1 MNKLLIMKKLIIYT
15 LLFFVSFSFGQKKEL
30 RNANKFYN
38 SGEYSSALDLL
49 EVSSDLFDSSD
60 DNIRSQVMLLYG
72 KIYTTTEDFILAAKS
87 FEMSKNLGIDLI
99 DLNPEINRLETAI
112 ITSAVENNESGD
124 FLNAAKK
131 LKLVYDLNP
140 EVNDEY
146 LYYAAS
152 SAVNAVEY
160 NLALEYY
167 LILRDINYDG
177 VETKFFI
184 TEISSGNEIEVAS
197 ETEFNLL
204 QKSKDYDNP
213 REELTESVIPEIV
226 KNIALIYKEL
236 GDNEK
241 ALEAIETARNSNP
254 DDVALITTAANIYYE
269 LGDKENFKKSMALAI
284 EKEPNNALLYY
295 NLGVI
300 STELGEKESAID
312 YYKNS
317 IDLDPTYENSYL
329 NLVALILDGEQD
341 IVNEMNSLGT
351 SRADNQRYDELK
363 TIREDLYK
371 SCVPILKDL
380 IAINNNVEAIRTLMN
395 IYGTLGDNPGYVEMK
410 NLLEQQ

>member
-1 MNKLLIMKKLIIYT
+1 MKKLIIYT
-15 LLFFVSFSFGQKKEL
+15 LLFFVSFSYGQKKEL
-30 RNANKFYN
+30 RNANKLYN

-60 DNIRSQVMLLYG
+60 DKIRSQVMLLYG

-269 LGDKENFKKSMALAI
+269 LGDKENFKKCNL
-284 EKEPNNALLYY
+284 KLLM
-295 NLGVI
+295 L
-300 STELGEKESAID
+300 
-312 YYKNS
+312 
-317 IDLDPTYENSYL
+317 
-329 NLVALILDGEQD
+329 
-341 IVNEMNSLGT
+341 
-351 SRADNQRYDELK
+351 
-363 TIREDLYK
+363 
-371 SCVPILKDL
+371 
-380 IAINNNVEAIRTLMN
+380 
-395 IYGTLGDNPGYVEMK
+395 
-410 NLLEQQ
+410 

>member
-1 MNKLLIMKKLIIYT
+1 M
-15 LLFFVSFSFGQKKEL
+15 
-30 RNANKFYN
+30 
-38 SGEYSSALDLL
+38 
-49 EVSSDLFDSSD
+49 
-60 DNIRSQVMLLYG
+60 
-72 KIYTTTEDFILAAKS
+72 
-87 FEMSKNLGIDLI
+87 I

-112 ITSAVENNESGD
+112 ITSAVENNESED

-236 GDNEK
+236 G
-241 ALEAIETARNSNP
+241 LS
-254 DDVALITTAANIYYE
+254 LIHI
-269 LGDKENFKKSMALAI
+269 
-284 EKEPNNALLYY
+284 
-295 NLGVI
+295 
-300 STELGEKESAID
+300 
-312 YYKNS
+312 
-317 IDLDPTYENSYL
+317 
-329 NLVALILDGEQD
+329 
-341 IVNEMNSLGT
+341 
-351 SRADNQRYDELK
+351 
-363 TIREDLYK
+363 
-371 SCVPILKDL
+371 
-380 IAINNNVEAIRTLMN
+380 
-395 IYGTLGDNPGYVEMK
+395 
-410 NLLEQQ
+410 